1 MIKLGQE
8 VEDIVSGLTGIAIA
22 RTEWLNGCTR
32 ICVQPKLDKDG
43 KFVDSMDFDEPQLK
57 VINENPLK
65 RGPTDTGGPMGY
77 SPKQKATPSR

>member
-8 VEDIVSGLTGIAIA
+8 VEDIVSGLTGIAVA
-22 RTEWLNGCTR
+22 RTEWLNGCAR

-43 KFVDSMDFDEPQLK
+43 KFIESRDFDEPQLI
-57 VINENPLK
+57 VINREPIQ
-65 RGPTDTGGPMGY
+65 RGPADTGGPMGY